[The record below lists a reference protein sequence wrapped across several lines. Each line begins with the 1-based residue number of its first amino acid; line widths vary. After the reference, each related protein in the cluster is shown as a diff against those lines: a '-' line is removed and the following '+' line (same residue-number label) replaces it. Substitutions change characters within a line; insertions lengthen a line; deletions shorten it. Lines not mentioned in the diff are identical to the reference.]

1 MRVLC
6 KDEIRRGQHG
16 FQMRTLGQGFKLE
29 VLLQGAGAERRVV
42 LGQGPQPA
50 LVHRFSHLGQ
60 IRIPGHQHNHL
71 RLRSRPGKSTTF
83 LLDLPL
89 HSGKRRSTAQELDG

>member
-1 MRVLC
+1 MLEDELRRVQH
-6 KDEIRRGQHG
+6 RGQS
-16 FQMRTLGQGFKLE
+16 RTLGEGCELE

-50 LVHRFSHLGQ
+50 LVHHFSHLGK

-71 RLRSRPGKSTTF
+71 RLRSRPGKGTTF

-89 HSGKRRSTAQELDG
+89 HSGKRRSAAQELDG